1 MQKRK
6 KKKKRWLVW
15 NVYSRF
21 KKEERNSVD
30 PNLRFFQS
38 PFLNSSHQKKCWF
51 LNKNSTQWVNG
62 GRFSF
67 TVVVAHLMIVP
78 GPCMC
83 TSILSTE
90 AIGLLRT
97 NWKTLEKSGSLQ
109 TQVQLTSFYTG
120 MMIHVF
126 GTLLLIPQFLDMNNY
141 RYLKKSYRY
150 NLIMGQLALKM
161 RKRSHFL
168 VILLIMFILI
178 GFTKEQNNFH

>member
-1 MQKRK
+1 MSSLFPWAAFVRLAQWGVCLTWLHFLVVLFQNLINFIICRK
-6 KKKKRWLVW
+6 EKEKEKKWLVW

-21 KKEERNSVD
+21 TKEERNSVE

-38 PFLNSSHQKKCWF
+38 PFLNSSDKKKCWF

-78 GPCMC
+78 GPFTC

-97 NWKTLEKSGSLQ
+97 NWKTLEKSGSLE

-126 GTLLLIPQFLDMNNY
+126 GTLLLIP
-141 RYLKKSYRY
+141 
-150 NLIMGQLALKM
+150 
-161 RKRSHFL
+161 
-168 VILLIMFILI
+168 
-178 GFTKEQNNFH
+178 